1 MKYFNRKT
9 GEIGE
14 SLALE
19 YLQRL
24 GYELILRNYHTR
36 FGEIDLIMRD
46 KETTV
51 FVEVK
56 AKKTEDWGTPEE
68 MFTQSKYRKV
78 KRMATL
84 YLHGKEV
91 ICRIDMVAVDLF
103 SDPPAL
109 RHYPN
114 VIFLS

>member
-1 MKYFNRKT
+1 MKYFNRRT

-19 YLQRL
+19 YLLKL
-24 GYELILRNYHTR
+24 GYEQVTRNYHTR
-36 FGEIDLIMRD
+36 YGEIDLIMRD
-46 KETTV
+46 KEVMV

-56 AKKTEDWGTPEE
+56 AKKTESWGTPEE

-78 KRMATL
+78 KRMATA
-84 YLHGKEV
+84 YLHGKEI
-91 ICRIDMVAVDLF
+91 ICRIDMVAVDL
-103 SDPPAL
+103 SCDPPVL

-114 VIFLS
+114 VTFL

>member
-1 MKYFNRKT
+1 MKIFNRKT
-9 GEIGE
+9 GEEGE
-14 SLALE
+14 SKALQ
-19 YLQRL
+19 YLLNL

-36 FGEIDLIMRD
+36 FGEIDLVMRD
-46 KETTV
+46 KDVTV

-56 AKKTEDWGTPEE
+56 AKKTTDWGTPEE

-78 KRMATL
+78 KNMAVI

-91 ICRIDMVAVDLF
+91 KCRIDMVAVDLF

-114 VIFLS
+114 VIFL

>member
-19 YLQRL
+19 YLQKK
-24 GYELILRNYHTR
+24 GFELIMRNYHTR
-36 FGEIDLIMRD
+36 YGEIDLIMGD
-46 KETTV
+46 KDTMV

-56 AKKTEDWGTPEE
+56 AKKTNQWGTPEE

-78 KRMATL
+78 KRMAMV
-84 YLHGKEV
+84 YLHGKDV
-91 ICRIDMVAVDLF
+91 LCRIDMVAVDLF
-103 SDPPAL
+103 SDPPIL

-114 VIFLS
+114 VTFL